1 MTDSEFE
8 PLETERLILREFRQ
22 TDWKAV
28 YQYRSDPE
36 VAKYMDFIPN
46 TEYESKIFINVVLA
60 NQRAQPRHSFNF
72 ALVNQA
78 DNRLI
83 GSCMLRITGVE
94 NKEGDLGYIL
104 NRHYWN
110 RGYASEAAARV
121 VSFGFE
127 QLGLHRIYS
136 TCYPANTASYRV
148 MEKIGM
154 HKEGCLREIRFIKG
168 VWCDSFL
175 YSILEQEWRKQKGD
189 SSEKPADRPVEN
201 LAFQQAEESDL
212 DTILDI
218 YNFYIVTSTA
228 GFDLSQISKEEF
240 CQRIFVNHEKY
251 GIFLIRHGA
260 ELAGFCYINQFRKKR
275 AYDRTAETGLYL
287 KPEFTGK
294 GIGKEAVAFLEKTA
308 LSRKINV
315 LVTSISGENTA
326 SIKLMQNLGY
336 EKCAHYKQVG
346 EKFGRLLDV
355 VDFQKILKS
364 V

>member
-1 MTDSEFE
+1 MENRYE
-8 PLETERLILREFRQ
+8 ELQTERLVLREFRE
-22 TDWKAV
+22 TDWQPV
-28 YQYRSDPE
+28 YEYRSDPE
-36 VAKYMDFIPN
+36 VSRYMDFNPN
-46 TEYESKIFINVVLA
+46 TEHESKTFINVVLA
-60 NQRAQPRHSFNF
+60 NQRAQPRQTFNF
-72 ALVNQA
+72 ALI
-78 DNRLI
+78 NRANNKLI
-83 GSCMLRITGVE
+83 GGCTLRITGIE
-94 NKEGDLGYIL
+94 NKEGDIGYIL

-110 RGYASEAAARV
+110 KGYVTEAAARV

-154 HKEGCLREIRFIKG
+154 HKEGCLRETRFIKG
-168 VWCDSFL
+168 VWCDSLL
-175 YSILEQEWRKQKGD
+175 YSILENEWRKRKDD
-189 SSEKPADRPVEN
+189 STVKPAGRPAEN
-201 LAFQQAEESDL
+201 LAFQQAGESDL

-218 YNFYIVTSTA
+218 YNFYIITSTA

-240 CQRIFVNHEKY
+240 CQRIFINHEKY
-251 GIFLIRHGA
+251 GVFLIRCGA
-260 ELAGFCYINQFRKKR
+260 ELAGFCYINQFKRKK

-294 GIGKEAVAFLEKTA
+294 GIGKKAVAFLEKTA
-308 LSRKINV
+308 LSRQINV

-326 SIKLMQNLGY
+326 SIKLMQKLGY

-355 VDFQKILKS
+355 VDYQKILKN